1 MAPSKQFV
9 NVNSRQTRLY
19 KNVSEDRLE
28 LLLDRFRARM
38 DTKVDWI
45 GCLAALFAAAAC
57 LYTLYDSWIGSLVQ
71 IAMLCLTMV
80 FGTVVSYRMII
91 ACYQNRNSKPM
102 TNADF
107 LSELVEEQ
115 EDEEDAMQT
124 ARVKDASVSI

>member
-28 LLLDRFRARM
+28 LMLDRFRASM
-38 DTKVDWI
+38 GPKVDWV
-45 GCLAALFAAAAC
+45 GCGAALFSAIAC
-57 LYTLYDSWIGSLVQ
+57 LYALYDSWIGSRVQ

-80 FGTVVSYRMII
+80 FGTVVSYRMIV
-91 ACYQNRNSKPM
+91 AWCKDRQSKPM

-115 EDEEDAMQT
+115 EDDEDEMQT
-124 ARVKDASVSI
+124 ARIKDASVSI

>member
-28 LLLDRFRARM
+28 LMLDRFRASM
-38 DTKVDWI
+38 GTKVDWV
-45 GCLAALFAAAAC
+45 GCGAALFSAIAYLCA
-57 LYTLYDSWIGSLVQ
+57 LYDSWVGSRVQ

-80 FGTVVSYRMII
+80 FGTVVSYRMIV
-91 ACYQNRNSKPM
+91 ALWKARQSKPM

-115 EDEEDAMQT
+115 ECDEDEMQT
-124 ARVKDASVSI
+124 ARIKDASVSI